1 MSATPSVSS
10 SVIST
15 TAQTIQYTAAARAL
29 LKRTE
34 SYTEEG
40 LAAFLAARYPEVD
53 EEHRHSLIIG
63 ATAGAQTAAQL
74 YILLDGAKSGND
86 KGSQITTEGA
96 RRMLSFY
103 NLGLMTENPYDP
115 NPQIRM
121 SPVMPKPS
129 ANQERH
135 DEEEPE
141 IFEILASQEDSSR
154 KGERPPADEG
164 GEDVGTSPNA
174 IELVELEIPGTQP
187 CNRPDATTRKRVR
200 SISPDRTA
208 YQAELWRKYLCHPT
222 LDDRIQLQIEMDADM
237 ERLERSGENSQEIP
251 PSPPSTKER
260 KMELPLLL
268 REPPPRGPPPPH
280 IPATVTSAAAAAQR
294 QSRPVSPHIKS
305 FIPSGKANPGAATR
319 TSSARPHTP
328 RPFSGASSKAIVAE
342 RDTSRRRRSD
352 SPRGR
357 YQTSRSLSP
366 NNRVKI
372 RDRREWDRG
381 DRR

>member
-1 MSATPSVSS
+1 MS
-10 SVIST
+10 
-15 TAQTIQYTAAARAL
+15 
-29 LKRTE
+29 
-34 SYTEEG
+34 
-40 LAAFLAARYPEVD
+40 
-53 EEHRHSLIIG
+53 
-63 ATAGAQTAAQL
+63 
-74 YILLDGAKSGND
+74 
-86 KGSQITTEGA
+86 
-96 RRMLSFY
+96 
-103 NLGLMTENPYDP
+103 ENPYDP

-121 SPVMPKPS
+121 SPVLPKPS
-129 ANQERH
+129 TNQERH
-135 DEEEPE
+135 EEEEPE
-141 IFEILASQEDSSR
+141 IFEVLASQEDTGR

-164 GEDVGTSPNA
+164 GKDVEASPNA

-251 PSPPSTKER
+251 PSPPPTKER
-260 KMELPLLL
+260 RMELPLLL
-268 REPPPRGPPPPH
+268 REPPPRCPPPPH
-280 IPATVTSAAAAAQR
+280 IPTTVTSAAAAAQR
-294 QSRPVSPHIKS
+294 QSRPASPHIKS
-305 FIPSGKANPGAATR
+305 FVPSGKLNPDAAIR
-319 TSSARPHTP
+319 TSSARPPTP
-328 RPFSGASSKAIVAE
+328 RPFSGASSKAAAAERDRPRHSPPRRQQGANRPLQPRHQPPE

-357 YQTSRSLSP
+357 HQTSRSLSP

-372 RDRREWDRG
+372 KDRREWDRG